1 MSLRT
6 RFALFFFSLG
16 ALGVLYTAAVLDL
29 PRVGHGVGVYAATL
43 LDIAVEE
50 THATDVVTAVTFGYR
65 AIDTLGEEL
74 ILFAAVI
81 GVSVIMRRH
90 SDERDATEREL
101 EQPLMVRPA
110 SSESDAVRV
119 LTAALAGISVTFGL
133 YLATH
138 GQVSPGGGF
147 QGGIVLASVP
157 LLVYL
162 AASPERYFR
171 LAPAALHE
179 RGEALG
185 ILAYLGIG
193 LAGALFGQAFFENV
207 FPLGPRPSSVVSSGM
222 ILLLSLATAIAV
234 ATAFVYLLTSFV
246 EEALRQRLAR

>member
-16 ALGVLYTAAVLDL
+16 VLGVLYVGSLVGL
-29 PRVGHGVGVYAATL
+29 PSIGHGIGAYAETI
-43 LDIAVEE
+43 LDIAGPE
-50 THATDVVTAVTFGYR
+50 THATDVVSAVTFGYR

-101 EQPLMVRPA
+101 EQPLMIRPA

-119 LTAALAGISVTFGL
+119 LTSALAGISITFGL
-133 YLATH
+133 YVATH

-171 LAPAALHE
+171 IAPIPLLESA
-179 RGEALG
+179 EALG
-185 ILAYLGIG
+185 VLAFLGIG
-193 LAGALFGQAFFENV
+193 FAGALFGQAFFENV

-222 ILLLSLATAIAV
+222 ILLLSLATTIEVSAG
-234 ATAFVYLLTSFV
+234 FVFLLTSFV
-246 EEALRQRLAR
+246 EEALRQRLAK